1 MINYLFPELKKYFE
15 FSNIF
20 SLLQLTNK
28 SFPDNV
34 SHSPE
39 FNMII
44 IQQIYS
50 LIFEPR
56 QNKFQCLYL
65 LSDLI

>member
-1 MINYLFPELKKYFE
+1 M
-15 FSNIF
+15 F
-20 SLLQLTNK
+20 SLLKLTNK

-39 FNMII
+39 FNTII